1 MDIFIGLRIAD
12 AAEELLSEI
21 KRDGA

>member
-12 AAEELLSEI
+12 AAEELLTEI